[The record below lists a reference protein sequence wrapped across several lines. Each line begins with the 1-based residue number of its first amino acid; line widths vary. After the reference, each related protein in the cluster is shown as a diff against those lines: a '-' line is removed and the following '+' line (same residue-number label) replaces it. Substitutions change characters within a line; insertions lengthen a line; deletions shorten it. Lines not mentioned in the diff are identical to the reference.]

1 VSVAAVALW
10 RDRLLLTV
18 LDPELARACGVATGV
33 LDRVIAVW
41 LGIVVAW
48 SIHVAGVLF
57 AFGALVLPALAAKNV
72 CREVR
77 QMLVVAPVLSLV
89 TTLAAL
95 VVANA
100 YDYPPGQMAVAFDAA
115 ILLLAWM
122 WTSRARVFSATKRD

>member
-1 VSVAAVALW
+1 
-10 RDRLLLTV
+10 
-18 LDPELARACGVATGV
+18 VATGV
-33 LDRVIAVW
+33 LDRIFAVW

-48 SIHVAGVLF
+48 SIHIAGVLF

-122 WTSRARVFSATKRD
+122 WTSRARVFSATKRE